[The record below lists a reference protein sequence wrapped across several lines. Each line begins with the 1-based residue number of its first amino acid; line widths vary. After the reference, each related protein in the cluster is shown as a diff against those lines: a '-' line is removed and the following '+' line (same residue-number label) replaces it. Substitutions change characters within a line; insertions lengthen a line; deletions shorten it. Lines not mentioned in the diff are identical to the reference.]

1 MTSGGP
7 FQAKLLCDSTD
18 IIEIHI
24 FNCSVL
30 QKLNTLLK
38 IPNQYIFVW
47 HTKENTHCV
56 KEHTT
61 DHLGN

>member
-7 FQAKLLCDSTD
+7 FQTKLLCDSTD

-24 FNCSVL
+24 FNCSAF
-30 QKLNTLLK
+30 QKLNSLLK
-38 IPNQYIFVW
+38 IPNQYILLQ
-47 HTKENTHCV
+47 HIKENTHPV
-56 KEHTT
+56 KEHTA